1 MKPTISETLCYSSKT
16 FSITCDEVSLS
27 VYREK
32 DKELIETFN
41 APSKEVCLTNNTTQ
55 KIELEYAFE
64 DLKTK
69 YIFDYSNVL

>member
-1 MKPTISETLCYSSKT
+1 
-16 FSITCDEVSLS
+16 VSLS

-41 APSKEVCLTNNTTQ
+41 APSKEVCSTNNTTQ
-55 KIELEYAFE
+55 KRELEYAFE